1 MAESD
6 IFVSND
12 IALDVDFGEIF
23 VVDQGVV
30 YKVIAKKYSSEKTYA
45 VGDYVSHL
53 EKLYRCIT
61 AVETAEA
68 FDEEKWTEVFLAD
81 EVQIANNNI
90 ALKANAADVYAKTD
104 TYNKTEVNEA
114 LAEKVDSD
122 DLAEVATSGDYSD
135 LSNTPNLATVATSGS
150 YDDLTDKPVI
160 PAAQV
165 NSDWNAA
172 SGVAQILNK
181 PSLAT
186 VATSGS
192 YNDLSNKP
200 SIPAAQV
207 NSDWDSE
214 SGVSK
219 ILNKPNLATVATTGD
234 YSDLSGTPDLA
245 TVATSGSYDDLTD
258 KPTIPAAQV
267 QADYGQTDNTKIDY
281 IKNKPNLATV
291 ATSGDY
297 NDLTNKPTIPAAQ
310 VNSDWEADSGVAK
323 ILNKPNLAAVAT
335 SGDYEDLSNAP
346 ALATVATSGDYDD
359 LSNKP
364 TIPAAQVNSDWNAS
378 SGVAQ
383 ILNKPTIPTVNDAT
397 ITVVQGS
404 TTKGTFTLNQSAN
417 ATITLDAGGSG
428 GASTLDDL
436 TDVDITN
443 PTTNQILKYNGTSWV
458 NGTGG
463 GSGAEYVELTQSE
476 YDALTP
482 AERMNGTMY
491 FITDS
496 SEGGSCEHITLTQAK
511 YDALVVAG
519 RVDPDAFYFISDAS
533 FPSYA
538 HNYSTDEQIVGTWID
553 GSTIYEKTLVFNNK
567 LVTNDNSTSELV
579 HGISNLGTVSFIV
592 DAYYDF
598 TSGGTAWATGTS
610 SVLNYKVSWKLG
622 STSIYMVD
630 VDQLSFSA
638 NPDRYFMFV
647 VRYTKSI

>member
-23 VVDQGVV
+23 VIDQGVI

-122 DLAEVATSGDYSD
+122 DLAAVATSGDYSD

-192 YNDLSNKP
+192 YDDLTDKP
-200 SIPAAQV
+200 TIPSAQV
-207 NSDWDSE
+207 NSDWNSD

-234 YSDLSGTPDLA
+234 YSDLSGTPNLA

-291 ATSGDY
+291 ATSGNY

-335 SGDYEDLSNAP
+335 SGDYDDLSNTP

-359 LSNKP
+359 LTNKP
-364 TIPAAQVNSDWNAS
+364 IIPAAQVNSDWNAS
-378 SGVAQ
+378 SGAAQ

-404 TTKGTFTLNQSAN
+404 TTKGTFTLNQSAD

-428 GASTLDDL
+428 GASALDDL
-436 TDVDITN
+436 TDVDITT
-443 PTTNQILKYNGTSWV
+443 PTEGDTLVYDSTNSKWINGA
-458 NGTGG
+458 GGG
-463 GSGAEYVELTQSE
+463 GSAKQTALTQAE
-476 YDALTP
+476 YDALVQ
-482 AERMNGTMY
+482 AGTVDPTMEY
-491 FITDS
+491 FITDGIPAS
-496 SEGGSCEHITLTQAK
+496 VVPWTELTATLTAGQTSVVFSNAKITLNSTIDI
-511 YDALVVAG
+511 Y
-519 RVDPDAFYFISDAS
+519 VDSTFYGTNPTAVTLATGSVTLTF
-533 FPSYA
+533 
-538 HNYSTDEQIVGTWID
+538 DEQASDMPV
-553 GSTIYEKTLVFNNK
+553 KVR
-567 LVTNDNSTSELV
+567 
-579 HGISNLGTVSFIV
+579 IS
-592 DAYYDF
+592 
-598 TSGGTAWATGTS
+598 
-610 SVLNYKVSWKLG
+610 
-622 STSIYMVD
+622 
-630 VDQLSFSA
+630 
-638 NPDRYFMFV
+638 
-647 VRYTKSI
+647 